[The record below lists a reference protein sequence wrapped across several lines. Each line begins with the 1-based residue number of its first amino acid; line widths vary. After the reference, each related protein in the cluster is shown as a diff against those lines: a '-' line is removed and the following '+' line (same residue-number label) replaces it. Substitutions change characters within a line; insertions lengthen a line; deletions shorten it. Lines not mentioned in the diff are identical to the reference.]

1 MVLDP
6 GSASA
11 ILSWAAERQTPI
23 TASLLTEGRW
33 CNLRSHF
40 IRYDIDRNLIQIVYP
55 ISIDTLAPPEITAGE
70 ELGISLRRGHKKCIF
85 VSPVMMRSM
94 DQSADGQAMDTL
106 VVRGPKEVRELQRRV
121 YQRVMVPQ
129 DRFIAVKLWQ
139 GGLPNVAQPNVAQ
152 PPSAVDFPPLTKGRA
167 GVGSTWPLCSGR
179 LDNASVGGILVD
191 IRTDQNP
198 RLGVGDLVG
207 VEITASPGRQPL
219 LAEAQYRHCV
229 MKSPGRMGVGLQFLG
244 LEHDLPDRTSI
255 SQIADF
261 VRSLR

>member
-1 MVLDP
+1 MNRGMVLDP
-6 GSASA
+6 GSAAA

-40 IRYDIDRNLIQIVYP
+40 VRYDIDRNLIQIVYP
-55 ISIDTLAPPEITAGE
+55 ISVDTLAPPEIAAGE

-85 VSPVMMRSM
+85 VTTVMMRSM
-94 DQSADGQAMDTL
+94 DKSADGQAMDTL

-121 YQRVMVPQ
+121 YQRITVPQ

-139 GGLPNVAQPNVAQ
+139 GGLPA
-152 PPSAVDFPPLTKGRA
+152 SDT
-167 GVGSTWPLCSGR
+167 STWPLCSGR
-179 LDNASVGGILVD
+179 LDNVSVGGILVD
-191 IRTDQNP
+191 IRSDQNP

-207 VEITASPGRQPL
+207 VEITESPGRPPL

-229 MKSPGRMGVGLQFLG
+229 LRGPGRMGVGLQFLG
-244 LEHDLPDRTSI
+244 LEHDLPNRASI

-261 VRSLR
+261 VRSLRSEANR